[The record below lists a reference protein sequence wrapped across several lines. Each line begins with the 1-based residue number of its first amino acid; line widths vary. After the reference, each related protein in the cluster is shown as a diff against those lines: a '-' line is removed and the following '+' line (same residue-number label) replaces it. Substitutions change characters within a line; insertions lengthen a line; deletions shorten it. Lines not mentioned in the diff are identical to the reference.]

1 MRRAAL
7 LLATFA
13 VIYVCNFFIPRL
25 MPGDPLQYSSSVSGE
40 DMTVAYNAEQLEQL
54 RAYYGLDQPL
64 LTQFGRTL
72 AANLRGDLGQSIH
85 YKQPVSTVIV
95 SRLPWTLGLMAFSTA
110 LSLPLAVGL
119 ALLCVRRPRVD
130 KTVYGVFSAICQLPP
145 YLVGLALLF
154 LVAARV
160 DWLPLSG
167 GETAFAR
174 YAHFGQRLADL
185 ALHGLLPAVSLC
197 VVSLPGYFFTARA
210 SFLSVRR
217 QPYLLGAR
225 SRGLK
230 EGLVRRRYILRNAA
244 TPIVA
249 KLFLSIG
256 GLMGSTLLV
265 ENVFAYPGVGTV
277 LREAV
282 RYRDYPLIQGVR
294 AGSRMLRRPWRRRMV
309 HLPSP
314 LARAKSTYSL
324 LSTSVSFC
332 RVCRAMLEK
341 DIRLRVMAG
350 RARWYSRC
358 QMVTSASSTPMG
370 LEKPTGN
377 HPRVTA
383 KISSSTSPSQ
393 KVGTEESR

>member
-85 YKQPVSTVIV
+85 YKQPVSTVIL

-119 ALLCVRRPRVD
+119 ALVCVRRPRVD
-130 KTVYGVFSAICQLPP
+130 KAVYGVFSAICQLPP

-160 DWLPLSG
+160 SWLPLSG

-185 ALHGLLPAVSLC
+185 RCTAVARDKPVRSEPARLLLYRPGQFSLGTAAALSAGRP
-197 VVSLPGYFFTARA
+197 F
-210 SFLSVRR
+210 
-217 QPYLLGAR
+217 
-225 SRGLK
+225 RGLK

-282 RYRDYPLIQGVR
+282 RYRDYPLIQGVFLFSTVLVL
-294 AGSRMLRRPWRRRMV
+294 AGMLI
-309 HLPSP
+309 S
-314 LARAKSTYSL
+314 
-324 LSTSVSFC
+324 
-332 RVCRAMLEK
+332 
-341 DIRLRVMAG
+341 DRLCAG
-350 RARWYSRC
+350 LDKGVRHA
-358 QMVTSASSTPMG
+358 G
-370 LEKPTGN
+370 
-377 HPRVTA
+377 
-383 KISSSTSPSQ
+383 
-393 KVGTEESR
+393 

>member
-85 YKQPVSTVIV
+85 YKQPVSTVIL

-119 ALLCVRRPRVD
+119 ALVCVRRPRVD
-130 KTVYGVFSAICQLPP
+130 KAVYGVFSAICQLPP

-256 GLMGSTLLV
+256 GQMGSTLLV
-265 ENVFAYPGVGTV
+265 ENVFA
-277 LREAV
+277 
-282 RYRDYPLIQGVR
+282 
-294 AGSRMLRRPWRRRMV
+294 
-309 HLPSP
+309 
-314 LARAKSTYSL
+314 
-324 LSTSVSFC
+324 
-332 RVCRAMLEK
+332 
-341 DIRLRVMAG
+341 
-350 RARWYSRC
+350 
-358 QMVTSASSTPMG
+358 
-370 LEKPTGN
+370 
-377 HPRVTA
+377 
-383 KISSSTSPSQ
+383 
-393 KVGTEESR
+393 

>member
-85 YKQPVSTVIV
+85 YKQPVSTVIL

-130 KTVYGVFSAICQLPP
+130 KAVYGVFSAICQLPP

-167 GETAFAR
+167 GETVFAR

-282 RYRDYPLIQGVR
+282 RYRDYPLIQGVFLFSTVLVL
-294 AGSRMLRRPWRRRMV
+294 AGMLA
-309 HLPSP
+309 S
-314 LARAKSTYSL
+314 
-324 LSTSVSFC
+324 
-332 RVCRAMLEK
+332 
-341 DIRLRVMAG
+341 DRLCAG
-350 RARWYSRC
+350 LDKGVRHA
-358 QMVTSASSTPMG
+358 G
-370 LEKPTGN
+370 
-377 HPRVTA
+377 
-383 KISSSTSPSQ
+383 
-393 KVGTEESR
+393 